1 MIIDRL
7 ENWKHYHFG
16 SAWTKAFEF
25 LHTLSANAEERKYT
39 IEGDDI
45 FAIVM
50 SYDTLAPETSLFES
64 HQKYVD
70 IQTVLIG
77 TEGFECSFTDT
88 LSVHTAYDDATDV
101 QWYTRT
107 IPGQTRVDVCP
118 QTFVMLY
125 PHDAHMAALMTDKVP
140 DHVKKVVVKIKAELL
155 LDSHQLII

>member
-1 MIIDRL
+1 MIIDKL

-25 LHTLSANAEERKYT
+25 LFTLSPDAEEKKYT
-39 IEGDDI
+39 IQGDDI

-50 SYDTLAPETSLFES
+50 SYDTCSPETSLFES

-77 TEGFECSFTDT
+77 SERFECSFTDT
-88 LSVHTAYDDATDV
+88 LSVQTPYDDATDV
-101 QWYTRT
+101 QWYKRI

-118 QTFVMLY
+118 DTFVMLY
-125 PHDAHMAALMTDKVP
+125 PHDAHMAALMTDEKSE
-140 DHVKKVVVKIKAELL
+140 HVKKVVVKIKAELL
-155 LDSHQLII
+155 LDA

>member
-25 LHTLSANAEERKYT
+25 LHTLSADAEEKKYT

-50 SYDTLAPETSLFES
+50 SYDTCTPETSLFES
-64 HQKYVD
+64 HKRYVD

-77 TEGFECSFTDT
+77 AERFECSFTDN
-88 LSVHTAYDDATDV
+88 LSIHTPYDDATDV
-101 QWYTRT
+101 QWYKRMA
-107 IPGQTRVDVCP
+107 PGQTRVDVCP
-118 QTFVMLY
+118 ETFVMLY
-125 PHDAHMAALMTDKVP
+125 PHDAHMAALMTSEKSE
-140 DHVKKVVVKIKAELL
+140 HVKKVVVKIKTELL
-155 LDSHQLII
+155 LDT